1 MKAGVIGTGSMGE
14 NHVRT
19 YISLA
24 DHCELVGIFDKNEKR
39 AQEIADKYQI
49 KAFSTL
55 DELLE
60 EVDLVS
66 VVVPTEFHYEV
77 GLACIRHNV
86 HMLMEK
92 PIASTVS
99 EAESLIEKAAER
111 GVKIQVGHIELYNP
125 IISILKKAIDN
136 ENVIAVEAQRMNPF
150 DPRLAKVDVV
160 QDLMIHDLYILSEL
174 LNENIRDLYA
184 LGKEIDGSQKHTMVL
199 LRFQNGTLG
208 QVAASF
214 KSEEKIRMV
223 RVITEKALYK
233 ADLLKMKIEITR
245 PVHYYMKQE
254 IGHMNQKVTECI
266 HIPPVE
272 PLKLELMDFMD
283 SVKNNTEPSIT
294 GEDGIRAL
302 TLCTEINRFIKNLPK

>member
-24 DHCELVGIFDKNEKR
+24 DHCQLVGIYDKNEKR

-49 KAFSTL
+49 KAFSSL

-77 GLACIRHNV
+77 GLACIRHKV

-92 PIASTVS
+92 PIASTIS
-99 EAESLIEKAAER
+99 EAKLLIEKADET

-125 IISILKKAIDN
+125 IISILKKTLGN
-136 ENVIAVEAQRMNPF
+136 EKVIAVEAQRMNPF
-150 DPRLAKVDVV
+150 DTRVAKVDVV

-184 LGKEIDGSQKHTMVL
+184 IGKEVDGTQKHTMVL
-199 LRFQNGTLG
+199 LRFQNGTIG
-208 QVAASF
+208 QVTASF
-214 KSEEKIRMV
+214 KSEERVRTV

-233 ADLLKMKIEITR
+233 ADLLKKKIEIIR
-245 PVHYYMKQE
+245 PVHYYMKE
-254 IGHMNQKVTECI
+254 EFGHMNQKVTECI
-266 HIPPVE
+266 QIPQVE
-272 PLKLELMDFMD
+272 PLKLELIDFMD
-283 SVKNNTEPSIT
+283 CVKNDTEPSIT
-294 GEDGIRAL
+294 GEDGIKAL
-302 TLCTEINRFIKNLPK
+302 ALCTEINRFIKNLPQ